1 MQITH
6 NIPALRA
13 LNSLNKTNLS
23 ADKHM
28 RNLSSGLRIN
38 TAADDA
44 AGLAIS
50 NKMQTQV
57 RGLKRASMNSQDG
70 ISLVQTAEGALQ
82 EVQNMLQRMRELAV
96 QGANGTLVEEDR
108 RAIQDE
114 VDQLKQQITDTS
126 ELTEFNRLKLLNGQ
140 LDRRSFTDNEK
151 VSNVAYVSDTVEP
164 GEYAIEVTKVG
175 TKAKV
180 DGMDAK
186 YEGGHAGR
194 VNINGEEVDILET
207 DSAEQ
212 VFEKL
217 RDVCQRVDLTLTR
230 DENWGTAAGGKLH
243 IESKEAGKD
252 KYIEVNTTSFELL
265 NDIGLV
271 SEPNKRLD
279 IANGSDAEASL
290 IYKGSD
296 PSRPDYGF
304 EKTATLS
311 ANGNRVTITDANY
324 QKVFID
330 LNVNEEGTALKN
342 GTKFLSSA
350 EMLESIEK
358 YGQSPTDLDL
368 LGFSFGFAKGNKLNG
383 YTIQFKNDND
393 DTTGKPTVDI
403 NADSRVI
410 TINGKTSSLQAA
422 DIKTEI
428 NQQLKLKLG
437 VTNDL
442 ITSVNGSFDNAKIGK
457 TPTEESKISDWKALV
472 PIVAGGLEFEFAEAS
487 PLADYTIE
495 LVDEKVASGNAGAT
509 VAFSQGSKSI
519 KIYKKDD
526 GTWPAAAD
534 IKTQLDKALKTA
546 GFKLS
551 DGTTDLTVTV
561 TQAKNP
567 DGTLMATG
575 DVPLSTKIDV
585 STKPPIVTIGNAN
598 FVMVEDNTKNGAAAS
613 PFTYSDLLNGYSF
626 VFIQGSSTSDVGINR
641 DKKQIEIKGDSL
653 TAQDVMDKVHDAL
666 EAAGMIGAGS
676 KFGLVAVDSS
686 NQALTGA
693 DLTSKLFDVDPLVIG
708 SSKVTGGMNI
718 SEANKD
724 KLGTLDNSEKIDFTV
739 LDAGPLQ
746 LQVGPNEGMS
756 MEVQIPKLTSTAL
769 GLEFINM
776 RTAKGASE
784 AISLC
789 DYAINEIS
797 AVRSKL
803 GAYQN
808 RLEYTINNLDVTSEN
823 TTAALSRI
831 QDADMAEEMAE
842 YTQKNVISQA
852 GINMLSQANQRPQQ
866 VLQLLQ

>member
-23 ADKHM
+23 ADKRM

-151 VSNVAYVSDTVEP
+151 VSNVAYVSDTVNP

-194 VNINGEEVDILET
+194 ININGEEVDILET
-207 DSAEQ
+207 DTAEQ

-230 DENWGTAAGGKLH
+230 DENWGTEKGGKLH

-279 IANGSDAEASL
+279 VAHGSDAEASL

-358 YGQSPTDLDL
+358 YGQSPNDMQL
-368 LGFSFGFAKGNKLNG
+368 LGFDFNFAKGSKLNG
-383 YTIQFKNDND
+383 YTIQFKNDNN
-393 DTTGKPTVDI
+393 DTTGKPTVDV
-403 NADSRVI
+403 NSDSRVI
-410 TINGKTSSLQAA
+410 TVNGNVSTLKASG
-422 DIKTEI
+422 IKDEI
-428 NQQLKLKLG
+428 NKQLKIKLG

-442 ITSVNGSFDNAKIGK
+442 VTSVTGSFDNTKIGK
-457 TPTEESKISDWKALV
+457 TPTHESKISDWKV
-472 PIVAGGLEFEFAEAS
+472 IGDIEAGGYKFEFDKLTAVS
-487 PLADYTIE
+487 DYKIE
-495 LVDEKVASGNAGAT
+495 CIATPPGSGTAGST
-509 VAFSQGSKSI
+509 VSIDSSNKTI
-519 KIYKKDD
+519 KIYMSG
-526 GTWPAAAD
+526 GTGVTPSWPSATD
-534 IKTQLDKALKTA
+534 VTTKLNTALANA
-546 GFKLS
+546 GVN
-551 DGTTDLTVTV
+551 VTV
-561 TQAKNP
+561 KVT
-567 DGTLMATG
+567 GTG
-575 DVPLSTKIDV
+575 DSTKPLSTTVD
-585 STKPPIVTIGNAN
+585 SLSKPPTVTIGETN
-598 FVMVEDNTKNGAAAS
+598 FVLVSNKAS
-613 PFTYSDLLNGYSF
+613 IPANEAQYSDLLNGFSF
-626 VFIQGSSTSDVGINR
+626 VYIEGSDKNAVGVDL
-641 DKKQIEIKGDSL
+641 DKKQIQIKGDKL
-653 TAQDVMDKVHDAL
+653 TAEDVEKMVLSGLKT
-666 EAAGMIGAGS
+666 AGLISSTDTNTYLM
-676 KFGLVAVDSS
+676 AVDSS
-686 NQALTGA
+686 NKQLTGA
-693 DLTSKLFDVDPLVIG
+693 PYNTDPLFKVDPLVLG
-708 SSKVTGGMNI
+708 SDKVVGGLNI
-718 SEANKD
+718 SEANRD

-746 LQVGPNEGMS
+746 LQVGPNEGMH

-852 GINMLSQANQRPQQ
+852 GINMLAQANQRPQQ

>member
-151 VSNVAYVSDTVEP
+151 VSNVAYVSDTVQP

-175 TKAKV
+175 TKAKA
-180 DGMDAK
+180 DGIDAK
-186 YEGGHAGR
+186 FEGGHAGR

-207 DSAEQ
+207 DTAEQ
-212 VFEKL
+212 AFEKL

-230 DENWGTAAGGKLH
+230 DVGWGTEAGGKLH

-252 KYIEVNTTSFELL
+252 KYIEINTTSFELL
-265 NDIGLV
+265 NDLGLV
-271 SEPNKRLD
+271 SEPNKR
-279 IANGSDAEASL
+279 IEKTYGSDAEASL

-311 ANGNRVTITDANY
+311 ATGNRVTITDANY

-350 EMLESIEK
+350 EMLEAIEK
-358 YGQSPTDLDL
+358 YGQSPNTLDV
-368 LGFSFGFAKGNKLNG
+368 LGFSFDFAKGSKLNG
-383 YTIQFKNDND
+383 YTIQFKNDNS
-393 DTTGKPTVDI
+393 GAVNSPEVDV
-403 NADSRVI
+403 NSDSRVI
-410 TINGKTSSLQAA
+410 TITGKVGSFTAA
-422 DIKTEI
+422 KLKEEI
-428 NQQLKLKLG
+428 NKELKEQLK

-442 ITSVNGSFDNAKIGK
+442 IASVNGSYDDTKIGK
-457 TPTEESKISDWKALV
+457 TPTQESTITEWKDLT
-472 PIVAGGLEFEFAEAS
+472 PIVAGGCKFEFGD
-487 PLADYTIE
+487 PLALAGYEIEFDPNPVAGPSGGSTVSISSTDKKITIHKYSSGGT
-495 LVDEKVASGNAGAT
+495 LVWPSSG
-509 VAFSQGSKSI
+509 SI
-519 KIYKKDD
+519 KAHLS
-526 GTWPAAAD
+526 G
-534 IKTQLDKALKTA
+534 ALATA
-546 GFKLS
+546 GFT
-551 DGTTDLTVTV
+551 GQTVTV
-561 TQAKNP
+561 TTVS
-567 DGTLMATG
+567 GSTIG
-575 DVPLSTKIDV
+575 DSPLSTKIDIM
-585 STKPPIVTIGNAN
+585 SKPPTVTIGNTNFIMAN
-598 FVMVEDNTKNGAAAS
+598 DTSNLSGA
-613 PFTYSDLLNGYSF
+613 GYSNILNDYKF
-626 VFIQGSSTSDVGINR
+626 VFIEGASGTAVGVDVDSKTIQIKGDHITASGLEAKVNKALKEAGLISGSSTI
-641 DKKQIEIKGDSL
+641 
-653 TAQDVMDKVHDAL
+653 
-666 EAAGMIGAGS
+666 
-676 KFGLVAVDSS
+676 GLVAVDSS
-686 NQALTGA
+686 NAELA
-693 DLTSKLFDVDPLVIG
+693 DKTIELFDVDPLIIG
-708 SSKVTGGMNI
+708 AGKVVGGMNI
-718 SEANKD
+718 SDANKD
-724 KLGTLDNSEKIDFTV
+724 KLGTLENSEKIDFTV

-769 GLEFINM
+769 GLEFMNM

>member
-151 VSNVAYVSDTVEP
+151 VSNVAYVSDTVNP

-175 TKAKV
+175 TKAKA
-180 DGMDAK
+180 DGIDAK
-186 YEGGHAGR
+186 FEGGHAGR

-207 DSAEQ
+207 DTAEQ
-212 VFEKL
+212 AFEKL

-252 KYIEVNTTSFELL
+252 KYIEINTTSFELL
-265 NDIGLV
+265 NDLGLV
-271 SEPNKRLD
+271 SEPNKRID
-279 IANGSDAEASL
+279 KTYGSDAEASL

-358 YGQSPTDLDL
+358 YGQSPNDLDV
-368 LGFSFGFAKGNKLNG
+368 LGFSFSFAKGNKLNG
-383 YTIQFKNDND
+383 YTIQFKNNNTAPANQPEIDVNS
-393 DTTGKPTVDI
+393 
-403 NADSRVI
+403 DSRVI
-410 TINGKTSSLQAA
+410 TINGKASSFTPATLQAELNKA
-422 DIKTEI
+422 LKE
-428 NQQLKLKLG
+428 KLK

-442 ITSVNGSFDNAKIGK
+442 ISSVNGSYDDTKIGK
-457 TPTEESKISDWKALV
+457 TPTQDSKITDWKDLT
-472 PIVAGGLEFEFAEAS
+472 PIVAGGCEFKFS
-487 PLADYTIE
+487 DPLALAGYEIE
-495 LVDEKVASGNAGAT
+495 FDPNPVAGASGGSTVSISSTNKKITIHKQTNASGVTSWPGLAAIKSHLSGAL
-509 VAFSQGSKSI
+509 A
-519 KIYKKDD
+519 
-526 GTWPAAAD
+526 
-534 IKTQLDKALKTA
+534 TA
-546 GFKLS
+546 GFANQ
-551 DGTTDLTVTV
+551 TVTI
-561 TQAKNP
+561 TAAKDSNNN
-567 DGTLMATG
+567 TLNVG
-575 DVPLSTKIDV
+575 DSPLSTKIDIL
-585 STKPPIVTIGNAN
+585 SKPPTVTIGDTN
-598 FVMVEDNTKNGAAAS
+598 FIMAKNTAS
-613 PFTYSDLLNGYSF
+613 LASGYSDILNGYKF
-626 VFIQGSSTSDVGINR
+626 EFIEGASGTAVGVDVGSKTI
-641 DKKQIEIKGDSL
+641 QIKGDKIN
-653 TAQDVMDKVHDAL
+653 AGDVEKLVNKAL
-666 EAAGMIGAGS
+666 KEAGLINSGS
-676 KFGLVAVDSS
+676 SVGLVAVDSS
-686 NQALTGA
+686 NVPLVAAKKTTA
-693 DLTSKLFDVDPLVIG
+693 LFDVDPLVIG
-708 SSKVTGGMNI
+708 AGKVVGGMNI
-718 SEANKD
+718 SDDNKD

-746 LQVGPNEGMS
+746 LQVGPNEGMN